1 MRRKLWILRLILR
14 IMTSREWE
22 FGHLRRIVAALV
34 AIGLL
39 GIAAELVLIEH
50 VENPSQLVP
59 VIVLPVAAVLL
70 GPVAVGAV
78 PWNVVALRGV
88 LAVVVLAGI
97 AGVGLHVYD
106 SWQFQAEVDP
116 SQRGVARA
124 WAALRAQSPPSLA
137 PGQIALLGLLGLAAA
152 SGPTPIHPS
161 PSKKEPTT

>member
-1 MRRKLWILRLILR
+1 MRHKLPILRLILR
-14 IMTSREWE
+14 MTSKEWE
-22 FGHLRRIVAALV
+22 FGQLRRIVAALV
-34 AIGLL
+34 AFGLIA
-39 GIAAELVLIEH
+39 IAAELVLIEH
-50 VENPSQLVP
+50 VENVSQLVP
-59 VIVLPVAAVLL
+59 VIVLPVGAVLL

-97 AGVGLHVYD
+97 AGVGLHVYE

-152 SGPTPIHPS
+152 SGPAPIHPS

>member
-1 MRRKLWILRLILR
+1 MRDKLPIFRLILR
-14 IMTSREWE
+14 MTSREGE
-22 FGHLRRIVAALV
+22 LGQLRRIVAALV
-34 AIGLL
+34 AFGLL
-39 GIAAELVLIEH
+39 GIAAELVLIDH
-50 VENPSQLVP
+50 IENPSQLVP

-70 GPVAVGAV
+70 VPIAVGAV

-88 LAVVVLAGI
+88 LALVVLAGI
-97 AGVGLHVYD
+97 AGVGLHLYE

-124 WAALRAQSPPSLA
+124 WAALRAQSPPSFA

-152 SGPTPIHPS
+152 SGPAPIHPP